1 MSVADHVHTALLL
14 SIQLAVENVACGGG
28 PFGAVI
34 ISPSGEVV
42 ATGVNRVTLDL
53 DPTAHAEVCA
63 IRNACREI
71 ESFDLTGLILAS
83 SCEPCPL
90 CLAASMWAR
99 VGSVFYAADRTS
111 AAAAGFDDAAFYEL
125 MDAPRSQWPSAP
137 TQVNHSLLEAPFDA
151 WRALD
156 SRIEY

>member
-1 MSVADHVHTALLL
+1 MTVPDFVAAALSH
-14 SIQLAVENVACGGG
+14 SIELAIENVTSGGG

-34 ISPSGEVV
+34 TSPGGVV
-42 ATGVNRVTLDL
+42 ATGVNRVTRDL

-71 ESFDLTGLILAS
+71 GTFDLTGFTLVS

-90 CLAASMWAR
+90 CLAASLWAR
-99 VGSVFYAADRTS
+99 VDSVFYAADRTD
-111 AAAAGFDDAAFYEL
+111 AAAAGFDDAAFNTL
-125 MDAPRSQWPSAP
+125 MDTPRASWPSAP
-137 TQVNHSLLEAPFDA
+137 TQIDHSHFAAPFDS
-151 WRALD
+151 WRTQE

>member
-1 MSVADHVHTALLL
+1 MTVPDFVAVALSH
-14 SIQLAVENVACGGG
+14 SIELAIENVTSGGG

-34 ISPSGEVV
+34 TSPDGVV
-42 ATGVNRVTLDL
+42 ATGVNRVTRDL

-71 ESFDLTGLILAS
+71 GTFDLTGFTLVS

-90 CLAASMWAR
+90 CLAASLWAR
-99 VGSVFYAADRTS
+99 VDSVFYAADRTN
-111 AAAAGFDDAAFYEL
+111 AAAAGFDDAAFYTL
-125 MDAPRSQWPSAP
+125 MDTPRASWPSAP
-137 TQVNHSLLEAPFDA
+137 TQISHSHFAAPFDS
-151 WRALD
+151 WRTQE

>member
-1 MSVADHVHTALLL
+1 MTVPDFVAAALSH
-14 SIQLAVENVACGGG
+14 SIELAIENVTSGGG

-34 ISPSGEVV
+34 TSPGGVV
-42 ATGVNRVTLDL
+42 ATGVNRVTRDL

-71 ESFDLTGLILAS
+71 GTFDLTGFTLVS

-90 CLAASMWAR
+90 CLAASLWAR
-99 VGSVFYAADRTS
+99 VDSVFYAADRTN
-111 AAAAGFDDAAFYEL
+111 AAAAGFDDAAFYTL
-125 MDAPRSQWPSAP
+125 MDTPRASWPSAP
-137 TQVNHSLLEAPFDA
+137 TQINHSHFTAPFDS
-151 WRALD
+151 WRTQE

>member
-1 MSVADHVHTALLL
+1 MTVPDFVAVALSH
-14 SIQLAVENVACGGG
+14 SIELAIENVTSGGG

-34 ISPSGEVV
+34 TSPDGVV
-42 ATGVNRVTLDL
+42 ATGVNRVTRDL

-71 ESFDLTGLILAS
+71 GTFDLTGFTLVS

-90 CLAASMWAR
+90 CLAASLWAR
-99 VGSVFYAADRTS
+99 VDSVFYAADRTN
-111 AAAAGFDDAAFYEL
+111 AAAAGFDDAAFYTL
-125 MDAPRSQWPSAP
+125 MDTPRASWPSAP
-137 TQVNHSLLEAPFDA
+137 TQINHSHFAAPFDS
-151 WRALD
+151 WRTQE

>member
-1 MSVADHVHTALLL
+1 MTVPDFVAAALSH
-14 SIQLAVENVACGGG
+14 SIELAIENVTSGGG

-34 ISPSGEVV
+34 TSPSGVV
-42 ATGVNRVTLDL
+42 ATGVNRVTRDL

-71 ESFDLTGLILAS
+71 GTFDLTGFTLVS

-90 CLAASMWAR
+90 CLAASLWAR
-99 VGSVFYAADRTS
+99 VDSVFFAADRTN
-111 AAAAGFDDAAFYEL
+111 AAAAGFDDAAFYTL
-125 MDAPRSQWPSAP
+125 MDTPRASWPSAP
-137 TQVNHSLLEAPFDA
+137 TQISHSHFAAPFDS
-151 WRALD
+151 WRTQE

>member
-1 MSVADHVHTALLL
+1 MLSVPEFVSAALSQ
-14 SIQLAVENVACGGG
+14 SISLATENVALGGG

-34 ISPSGEVV
+34 TSPDGVV

-71 ESFDLTGLILAS
+71 GSYDLTGFTLVS

-99 VGSVFYAADRTS
+99 VGSVFYAADRAD

-125 MDAPRSQWPSAP
+125 MDTPRSSWPSAP
-137 TQVNHSLLEAPFDA
+137 TQVNHSLFATPFDS

>member
-1 MSVADHVHTALLL
+1 MSIPDFVSAALTH
-14 SIQLAVENVACGGG
+14 SIELAIENVALGGG

-34 ISPSGEVV
+34 TSPDGMV

-63 IRNACREI
+63 IRNACRELNT
-71 ESFDLTGLILAS
+71 FDLTGFTLVS

-99 VGSVFYAADRTS
+99 VDSIFYAADRTD
-111 AAAAGFDDAAFYEL
+111 AAAAGFDDAAFYAL
-125 MDAPRSQWPSAP
+125 MDSPRSSWPSAP
-137 TQVNHSLLEAPFDA
+137 TQVQHSLLAAPFDS
-151 WRALD
+151 WRALET
-156 SRIEY
+156 RVEY

>member
-1 MSVADHVHTALLL
+1 MSVPDFVSEALSH
-14 SIQLAVENVACGGG
+14 SIELAIENVALGGG

-34 ISPSGEVV
+34 TSPAGMV
-42 ATGVNRVTLDL
+42 AIGVNRVTRDL

-63 IRNACREI
+63 IRSACREI
-71 ESFDLTGLILAS
+71 GSFDLSGFYLVS

-99 VGSVFYAADRTS
+99 VGSIFYAADRTH

-125 MDAPRSQWPSAP
+125 MDTPRSSWPSAP
-137 TQVNHSLLEAPFDA
+137 TQVNHSLFDAPFDS
-151 WRALD
+151 WRNLD

>member
-1 MSVADHVHTALLL
+1 MTVPDFVAAALSH
-14 SIQLAVENVACGGG
+14 SIELAIENVTSGGG

-34 ISPSGEVV
+34 TSPGGVV
-42 ATGVNRVTLDL
+42 ATGVNRVTRDL

-71 ESFDLTGLILAS
+71 GTFDLTGFTLVS

-90 CLAASMWAR
+90 CLAASLWAR
-99 VGSVFYAADRTS
+99 VDSVFFAADRTD
-111 AAAAGFDDAAFYEL
+111 AAAAGFDDAAFYTL
-125 MDAPRSQWPSAP
+125 MGTPRASWPSAP
-137 TQVNHSLLEAPFDA
+137 TQIDHSHFAAPFDS
-151 WRALD
+151 WRTQE

>member
-1 MSVADHVHTALLL
+1 MSVPDFISAALTH
-14 SIQLAVENVACGGG
+14 SIELAIGNVALGGG

-34 ISPSGEVV
+34 TSPDGMV

-63 IRNACREI
+63 IRNACRELN
-71 ESFDLTGLILAS
+71 SFDLTGFTLVS

-99 VGSVFYAADRTS
+99 VGSIFYAADRTD
-111 AAAAGFDDAAFYEL
+111 AAAAGFDDAAFYTL
-125 MDAPRSQWPSAP
+125 MDSPRSSWPSAP
-137 TQVNHSLLEAPFDA
+137 TQVQHSLLGAPFDS
-151 WRALD
+151 WRALET
-156 SRIEY
+156 RLEY

>member
-1 MSVADHVHTALLL
+1 MSVPDFVTAAL
-14 SIQLAVENVACGGG
+14 SHSIELAIENVALGGG

-34 ISPSGEVV
+34 TSPDGMV
-42 ATGVNRVTLDL
+42 ATGVNRVTQDL

-71 ESFDLTGLILAS
+71 GTFDLTGFTLVS

-99 VGSVFYAADRTS
+99 VGSVFYAADRAD
-111 AAAAGFDDAAFYEL
+111 AASAGFDDAVFYTL
-125 MDAPRSQWPSAP
+125 MDTPRSSWPSAP
-137 TQVNHSLLEAPFDA
+137 TQVNHSLFAAPFDS